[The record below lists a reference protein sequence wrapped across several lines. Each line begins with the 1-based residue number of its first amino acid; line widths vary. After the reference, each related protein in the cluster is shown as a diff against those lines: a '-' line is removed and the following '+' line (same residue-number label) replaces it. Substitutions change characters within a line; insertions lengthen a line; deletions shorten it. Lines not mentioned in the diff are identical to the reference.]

1 MIALDRQL
9 RQLAIGGQLVVAL
22 LVAAAMP
29 ASALGQGEAK
39 PTTGSATPAPTKTT
53 EIRGVGSPQ
62 SEIKVIG
69 SDGKELK
76 NIKIIIGTGEKPSA
90 QAPTIWM
97 VGPDGK
103 QIQLRPG
110 DPKVTQPDL
119 LGALRFL
126 AIKPAPLAIK
136 PITNVPGAVT
146 LSRVTY
152 KLPKEKAEALA
163 AFLKANVHPSV
174 LEFRTDEGGLTVTTT
189 PEAQSTIHG
198 IVTLM
203 QAKNDKTD

>member
-1 MIALDRQL
+1 MTVLERGL
-9 RQLAIGGQLVVAL
+9 RQLAIGGQLVVML
-22 LVAAAMP
+22 FIAAVMP
-29 ASALGQGEAK
+29 ASASGQGEAN
-39 PTTGSATPAPTKTT
+39 PTTGPATPAPTKTT

-69 SDGKELK
+69 PDGKELK
-76 NIKIIIGTGEKPSA
+76 NIKIIIGTGERPSA

-103 QIQLRPG
+103 QIQLRPS
-110 DPKVTQPDL
+110 DPKVTQTDL
-119 LGALRFL
+119 LGALKFL

-136 PITNVPGAVT
+136 PTPNVPGAIA

-174 LEFRTDEGGLTVTTT
+174 LEFKTDGVGLTVTTT

-203 QAKNDKTD
+203 QAKNDKMD